1 MCLVWHRH
9 QCYYEQR
16 WVVAT
21 DFLITLGSSQLRPNL
36 TPANSPQ
43 EDSFHKT
50 FIKNKSSITEK
61 FEGGS
66 NKISGM

>member
-1 MCLVWHRH
+1 M
-9 QCYYEQR
+9 
-16 WVVAT
+16 AT

-50 FIKNKSSITEK
+50 FIKNNSSITEK